1 MAIIQKGSHVLRA
14 KIDMSSTN
22 MLMRDPLMYR
32 VLHHHHH
39 RTANDWK
46 IYQCMIMLMAK
57 AIIRANFACSIVRIC
72 DTMSYMIGFRPNL

>member
-1 MAIIQKGSHVLRA
+1 
-14 KIDMSSTN
+14 

-32 VLHHHHH
+32 VLHRHHH

-46 IYQCMIMLMAK
+46 IYPMYDYAHGESDYVEQISLVQ
-57 AIIRANFACSIVRIC
+57 SVRIC